1 MAQDT
6 NNGVATSDAK
16 EPIPDGKSASN
27 ASQCEGVRV
36 DEKVAVNCWKEEASG
51 VLSFS
56 PLVASRSM
64 H

>member
-6 NNGVATSDAK
+6 NNSVATSDAK

-36 DEKVAVNCWKEEASG
+36 DEKVAANCWKDC
-51 VLSFS
+51 
-56 PLVASRSM
+56 
-64 H
+64 